1 MEKAKETTMTVQLSS
16 QELQL
21 VEMIRNLD
29 YGQLTITVKGGKP
42 IHVEEIRKSIPL
54 K

>member
-1 MEKAKETTMTVQLSS
+1 MEKAKEADVKAQLNS
-16 QELQL
+16 QEWQL
-21 VEMIRNLD
+21 IQMLRTLD
-29 YGQLTITVKGGKP
+29 YGQLTITVKAGKP